1 MHAALR
7 DRGWILKHL
16 KIKRLMRDQA
26 MHLPR
31 QRRLVATSDSD
42 HDESLFLERSR
53 KHEVNAPNQLWVAD
67 LTGSASLL
75 ACSRMGCPGGKPTS

>member
-1 MHAALR
+1 MHTALR
-7 DRGWILKHL
+7 DRGWILKHM
-16 KIKRLMRDQA
+16 KIKRLMHDPA
-26 MHLPR
+26 KYLPR
-31 QRRLVATSDSD
+31 QRRLVATNDSN

-53 KHEVNAPNQLWVAD
+53 KHEVNVPNQLWVAD